1 MGLEQALVCRK
12 ALAKLRNGPLGHLLD
27 GFCDW
32 LLDRGFARYTIRNHL
47 SNVAHFSEHLGQ
59 RRAAPYQAIN
69 RQDVEGFLASYP
81 PLCRHR
87 SSREAHLRRV
97 RYSINR
103 FVEYLFQ
110 EGLFDPLPRRELHQS
125 LLDSYLEWMR
135 THQHTAAGTLGIR
148 ARSLTQFLRWLG
160 PKATPEGLNTL
171 DPSDVETFFLSYAQ
185 DAGRATRRSMQSAL
199 RTFFRFCLYQGYI
212 HEPLDLAVPTLRTYK
227 LASVPQG
234 LSDAQAKRVLE
245 CIDRKTKVGQRD
257 YAIIQLLYTY
267 GIRGCQVRELRLKHI
282 DWTRNLILFEA
293 SKGGKE
299 SRLPLTPEVG
309 ESLLD
314 YLRNARP
321 PTSYSQV
328 FLTSR
333 APYHPLPRSS
343 TLSAIIDRYV
353 RVAGIEILS
362 KGSHAFRH
370 CFATRMLKQGHSLK
384 SIADV
389 LGHRHLGTTFIYTKV
404 DFNSLK
410 QVGLE
415 LPEEVAR

>member
-12 ALAKLRNGPLGHLLD
+12 ALAKLLNGPLGQFLD

-32 LLDRGFARYTIRNHL
+32 LLDRGFARYTIRKHL
-47 SNVAHFSEHLGQ
+47 SSVSHFNEYLGR
-59 RRAAPYQAIN
+59 RRAGN
-69 RQDVEGFLASYP
+69 RQTVCQQDVEGFLAAYFS
-81 PLCRHR
+81 LCRHR

-103 FVEYLFQ
+103 FVEYLRQ
-110 EGLFDPLPRRELHQS
+110 EGLLDPSPRREFHQS

-135 THQHTAAGTLGIR
+135 TYQHTAAGTLGIR
-148 ARSLTQFLRWLG
+148 ARSLTKFLRWLG

-185 DAGRATRRSMQSAL
+185 DVGRAAMRSMQSAL

-212 HEPLDLAVPTLRTYK
+212 REPLDLAVPTLRTYK
-227 LASVPQG
+227 LTSVPRG
-234 LSDAQAKRVLE
+234 LSDAQAQRVLL
-245 CIDRKTKVGQRD
+245 CVDRKTKAGQRD

-282 DWTRNLILFEA
+282 DWAKNLILFEA

-299 SRLPLTPEVG
+299 SHLPLTPAVG

-321 PTSYSQV
+321 LTSHFHV

-343 TLSAIIDRYV
+343 TLSAIIDRHV
-353 RVAGIEILS
+353 RAAGIEIPS
-362 KGSHAFRH
+362 KGSHTFRH

-410 QVGLE
+410 QVALE
-415 LPEEVAR
+415 LPEEMAR

>member
-1 MGLEQALVCRK
+1 MGLERAFVCQRT
-12 ALAKLRNGPLGHLLD
+12 LAKLRSGPLGQFLD
-27 GFCDW
+27 GFCNW
-32 LLDRGFARYTIRNHL
+32 LGERGFTRYTIRKHL
-47 SNVAHFSEHLGQ
+47 SSVSHFNEHLDR
-59 RRAAPYQAIN
+59 RRAANCQIVR
-69 RQDVEGFLASYP
+69 RQDVERFLAAYSF
-81 PLCRHR
+81 LCRHR
-87 SSREAHLRRV
+87 NSREAHLRRACH
-97 RYSINR
+97 SINR
-103 FVEYLFQ
+103 FVEYLCH
-110 EGLFDPLPRRELHQS
+110 EGLFDPLPRRELHQP
-125 LLDSYLEWMR
+125 LLDSYLEWMEF
-135 THQHTAAGTLGIR
+135 HQHAAAGTLGIR
-148 ARSLTQFLRWLG
+148 AQSLTKFLRWLG
-160 PKATPEGLNTL
+160 PEATPEGLSTL
-171 DPSDVETFFLSYAQ
+171 TPASVETFFLSHAQ
-185 DAGRATRRSMQSAL
+185 DAGRTAQRAMQSAL
-199 RTFFRFCLYQGYI
+199 RTFFRFCFYQGYI

-227 LASVPQG
+227 LASVPRG
-234 LSDAQAKRVLE
+234 LSDTQAQRVLE
-245 CIDRKTKVGQRD
+245 CVDRKTKVGQRD

-267 GIRGCQVRELRLKHI
+267 GVRGCQVRELRLKHI

-343 TLSAIIDRYV
+343 TLSAIVERCIRA
-353 RVAGIEILS
+353 AGVEIPN

-410 QVGLE
+410 QVALE